1 MSSSFG
7 PNSAYINELYYE
19 FLKNPGAFDATWRD
33 FFASY
38 DPSHP
43 DDVPEQ
49 YEKSSGAGP
58 APVAANGNAGPAIA
72 ADDFPSRFPKPNG
85 NGTPAP
91 AVAVAASPAAP
102 AAPAATPTA
111 TPAPAAKVPTP
122 VPDGARQLTGVGA
135 RIVQNM
141 EASLQVPTATSFREL
156 PVKLLEENRTLIN
169 GYLKASDQGKLS
181 FTHIVG
187 WAIVKS
193 LVKYPALNNSF
204 QSIDGKPYLVVRP
217 DVNLGLAIDME
228 RPDGSRSLVV
238 PSIKRAN
245 QMNFLEFFRAY
256 DLLVRKA
263 RRNELSPD
271 DFMGTTVTLTNPGT
285 IGTVASVPRLMAGQG
300 TIIATGGIN
309 YPAAYQ
315 AMDAETLSELGISK
329 VMEMTSTY
337 DHRIIQGAESG
348 LFLAHLQDLLLG
360 GEGFYDEIFHDLKIP
375 YLPLSWARDRNPG
388 IFGNNRSEVIEKQLS
403 VLNLISSFRQRGH
416 VQAHL
421 NPLGETI
428 DFQPDLDPATYGLT
442 IWDFDRTF
450 LTGGLAGKQSANLRT
465 ILSVLRD
472 TYTQRIGVEIAHIQD
487 LEQRQWLQE
496 TMETRRNTAEH
507 SPDQK
512 KRILRKLSEAEGFEK
527 FLQTKYTGHKR
538 FSMEGAETTIPML
551 DELVE
556 RSAAQ
561 GVKEIVIGMAHRG
574 RLNVLATVIGKSP
587 GKIFSEFEDNRDP
600 ESVHGSGDVK
610 YHLGER
616 GTILTES
623 GNRITIRL
631 SPNPSHLEA
640 VNPVVEGMV
649 RALQDRAGQF
659 GYDQVIPV
667 LLHGDA
673 AFAGQGVVAE
683 TLNMSQLDGYRT
695 GGTIHLVINN
705 QIGFTASPRDTRST
719 RYATDIAKMIGAPIF
734 HVNGDDPEAAV
745 YVMSLAYEYRQR
757 YKRDVVI
764 DLICYRRY
772 GHNETDEPS
781 YTQPLLYSKIKA
793 HPSSRVVYTERL
805 LRNGTLTQAE
815 VDAVEEEFKSRLEDL
830 LAATKAAPKAVQAA
844 DPLQEDV
851 LNPSTTWSNPQTGVP
866 EFMLHHII
874 KVLSTVPEDVNVH
887 PKLVAQLER
896 RPKQAE
902 EGKIDWAFAEA
913 LAYGSLLLEG
923 FPVRLTG
930 QDSQRGTFSQ
940 RHSVL
945 HDQKTDVRYI
955 PLNHLAD
962 TQASFMVYDSSL
974 SEYAVLGFEYGYSV
988 ADPDALVLWEA
999 QFGDFV
1005 NGAQI
1010 VIDQFISSSEDKW
1023 GQTSSVTMLLPH
1035 GFEGQG
1041 PEHSSARIER
1051 FLTLCAEDN
1060 MRLAF
1065 PTTAAQYFHLLRRQ
1079 AKQDV
1084 RKPLVVLTPKS
1095 LLRDPM
1101 ASSSLDE
1108 LINGEFQRVIPEID
1122 PIDPAQVR
1130 RVLLASGKVFY
1141 DLIKARRAAN
1151 QSDVAIVRVEKL
1163 YPFPA
1168 EEVRAQLERYANAT
1182 DVVWVQEEPKNMGM
1196 WPTFSHWIGAQL
1208 IGMQKLRFLGRPAS
1222 GSPAAGSNKRHQREQ
1237 EEIVRRAL
1245 GQ

>member
-1 MSSSFG
+1 
-7 PNSAYINELYYE
+7 
-19 FLKNPGAFDATWRD
+19 
-33 FFASY
+33 
-38 DPSHP
+38 
-43 DDVPEQ
+43 
-49 YEKSSGAGP
+49 
-58 APVAANGNAGPAIA
+58 
-72 ADDFPSRFPKPNG
+72 
-85 NGTPAP
+85 
-91 AVAVAASPAAP
+91 
-102 AAPAATPTA
+102 
-111 TPAPAAKVPTP
+111 
-122 VPDGARQLTGVGA
+122 
-135 RIVQNM
+135 
-141 EASLQVPTATSFREL
+141 
-156 PVKLLEENRTLIN
+156 
-169 GYLKASDQGKLS
+169 
-181 FTHIVG
+181 
-187 WAIVKS
+187 
-193 LVKYPALNNSF
+193 
-204 QSIDGKPYLVVRP
+204 
-217 DVNLGLAIDME
+217 
-228 RPDGSRSLVV
+228 
-238 PSIKRAN
+238 
-245 QMNFLEFFRAY
+245 
-256 DLLVRKA
+256 
-263 RRNELSPD
+263 
-271 DFMGTTVTLTNPGT
+271 
-285 IGTVASVPRLMAGQG
+285 
-300 TIIATGGIN
+300 
-309 YPAAYQ
+309 
-315 AMDAETLSELGISK
+315 
-329 VMEMTSTY
+329 
-337 DHRIIQGAESG
+337 
-348 LFLAHLQDLLLG
+348 
-360 GEGFYDEIFHDLKIP
+360 
-375 YLPLSWARDRNPG
+375 
-388 IFGNNRSEVIEKQLS
+388 
-403 VLNLISSFRQRGH
+403 
-416 VQAHL
+416 
-421 NPLGETI
+421 
-428 DFQPDLDPATYGLT
+428 
-442 IWDFDRTF
+442 
-450 LTGGLAGKQSANLRT
+450 
-465 ILSVLRD
+465 
-472 TYTQRIGVEIAHIQD
+472 
-487 LEQRQWLQE
+487 
-496 TMETRRNTAEH
+496 
-507 SPDQK
+507 
-512 KRILRKLSEAEGFEK
+512 
-527 FLQTKYTGHKR
+527 
-538 FSMEGAETTIPML
+538 
-551 DELVE
+551 
-556 RSAAQ
+556 
-561 GVKEIVIGMAHRG
+561 
-574 RLNVLATVIGKSP
+574 
-587 GKIFSEFEDNRDP
+587 
-600 ESVHGSGDVK
+600 
-610 YHLGER
+610 
-616 GTILTES
+616 
-623 GNRITIRL
+623 
-631 SPNPSHLEA
+631 
-640 VNPVVEGMV
+640 
-649 RALQDRAGQF
+649 
-659 GYDQVIPV
+659 
-667 LLHGDA
+667 
-673 AFAGQGVVAE
+673 
-683 TLNMSQLDGYRT
+683 
-695 GGTIHLVINN
+695 
-705 QIGFTASPRDTRST
+705 
-719 RYATDIAKMIGAPIF
+719 
-734 HVNGDDPEAAV
+734 
-745 YVMSLAYEYRQR
+745 
-757 YKRDVVI
+757 
-764 DLICYRRY
+764 
-772 GHNETDEPS
+772 
-781 YTQPLLYSKIKA
+781 
-793 HPSSRVVYTERL
+793 
-805 LRNGTLTQAE
+805 
-815 VDAVEEEFKSRLEDL
+815 LEDL

-1151 QSDVAIVRVEKL
+1151 QSDVAIVRIEKL